1 MSEKLPSVLSPAV
14 SDPALEM
21 SGADLFW
28 EMHWKKFA
36 WGLAALVILILVA
49 GIWSWRAAAVRSSA
63 EALYSVADDAE
74 GWREV
79 IARYPGS
86 VPAGN
91 AQIRWSELLRS
102 NGDLAG
108 AAALLEDLLASQPAH
123 PLAGV
128 ASLTLGELKQMQGDE
143 AAALEVFRAAGGRYA
158 ASFAGPLAQLAEA
171 RLLVGRGQTGEARAI
186 LESVTSLHPGTPA
199 AMVAAGELEA
209 LGRSASP
216 AVEEAGSG
224 VE

>member
-1 MSEKLPSVLSPAV
+1 MDEKRPSVLTPAV
-14 SDPALEM
+14 GEPALEL
-21 SGADLFW
+21 SGADIFW

-36 WGLAALVILILVA
+36 WGLAALVVLILAA
-49 GIWSWRAAAVRSSA
+49 GAWSWRAAAVRSSA

-91 AQIRWSELLRS
+91 AQIRWSEALRS
-102 NGDLAG
+102 GGDLDG

-123 PLAGV
+123 PLAAV

-143 AAALEVFRAAGGRYA
+143 AAALEIFRGAGGRYA
-158 ASFAGPLAQLAEA
+158 SSFAGPLAQLAEA
-171 RLLVGRGQTGEARAI
+171 RLLVGRGQSGEARAI
-186 LESVTSLHPGTPA
+186 LESLTSLHPGTPA

-209 LGRSASP
+209 LGRSAS
-216 AVEEAGSG
+216 ATGEEAEPGA
-224 VE
+224 E